1 MALGTVDNYNQMA
14 SILLANANRDWDNAT
29 AGSNMFVLATSS
41 YTPSASHTTG
51 ADLGANVITSGDG
64 APINVTAPSVTQV
77 GSSAWLASGEANFG
91 SAVTITA
98 KYLICVQPVTAG
110 TYASTAKLLWYV
122 DLNVGAGLSLSSTSS
137 EYRILQPTNGWIDF
151 T

>member
-1 MALGTVDNYNQMA
+1 MALGTVENYNQMVDVLM
-14 SILLANANRDWDNAT
+14 SDANRNWDDAT
-29 AGSNMFVLATSS
+29 AGSNMFVLVTAS
-41 YTPSASHTTG
+41 YTPATTHTTG
-51 ADLGANVITSGDG
+51 ADLGANVITTGDG
-64 APINVTAPSVTQV
+64 SPINVPSPAVNQLVAAT
-77 GSSAWLASGEANFG
+77 WLNSGAADFG

-122 DLNVGAGLSLSSTSS
+122 DLNVGAGLSLSSTAA
-137 EYRILQPTNGWIDF
+137 EFRILVPANGWLDI